1 MMAAAA
7 IEPSSGAGG
16 DLEDFAVLAAS
27 ARSDAN
33 ARARVSMAAAGEA
46 IAVAIA
52 RGDGAAGTTE
62 DAIKAAMECPCVADL
77 KNSACGEAF
86 AGALG
91 CFMSADAEERGSKC
105 VKEFVA
111 MHACMVENSKEFE
124 AFTAELVEAK
134 ERR

>member
-46 IAVAIA
+46 SAEAIA

-62 DAIKAAMECPCVADL
+62 DAIKAAV
-77 KNSACGEAF
+77 KNYRDKQEG
-86 AGALG
+86 
-91 CFMSADAEERGSKC
+91 
-105 VKEFVA
+105 
-111 MHACMVENSKEFE
+111 
-124 AFTAELVEAK
+124 
-134 ERR
+134 